1 MMLIKP
7 AWIFLIMPKIQFDR
21 QDVLEKATSLFWRE
35 GYSATSMQAL
45 FEVTGLKP
53 GSVYLAFGNKE
64 GLFKES
70 IDFYGKRSVDYLQAK
85 LSNDDSIEQGIC
97 ELLLSLVDESTQT
110 DYCSCFLLKSQL
122 ELDNQTSLKQHIADY
137 LLTIENVYS
146 NRLATIY
153 GEEEA
158 KQKAASIMVHIF
170 GIRVYGY
177 HTNSKEQ
184 ILGSLRL
191 GLSWLPWSQLAH

>member
-1 MMLIKP
+1 
-7 AWIFLIMPKIQFDR
+7 MPKIQFDR
-21 QDVLEKATSLFWRE
+21 QDVLNKATSLFWRE

-64 GLFKES
+64 DLFKES
-70 IDFYGKRSVDYLQAK
+70 IDFYGKRSIEFLQAK
-85 LSNDDSIEQGIC
+85 LSHDETIESGIC
-97 ELLLSLVDESTQT
+97 ELLLSFVDESTQT

-122 ELDNQTSLKQHIADY
+122 ELDNQAPLKQHISDY
-137 LLTIENVYS
+137 LLNIENIYS
-146 NRLATIY
+146 TRLSTIY

-158 KQKAASIMVHIF
+158 KQKAASVMVHIF

-184 ILGSLRL
+184 ILSSLKL
-191 GLSWLPWSQLAH
+191 GLHWLPWSQLAH